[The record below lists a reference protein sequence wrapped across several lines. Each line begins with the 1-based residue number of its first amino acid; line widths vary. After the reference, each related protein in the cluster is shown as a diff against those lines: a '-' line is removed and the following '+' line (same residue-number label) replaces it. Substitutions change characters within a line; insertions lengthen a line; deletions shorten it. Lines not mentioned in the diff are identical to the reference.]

1 MRKLFLSTLFFVVI
15 LPIFSFQV
23 AYGTTANTTNCVID
37 QDTKKCIELKPGQ
50 VTIKAGDV
58 KGLQQVSADNLIKNT
73 LNAVYATAAVIAVIV
88 IVAAGIMY
96 IISDGDPGK
105 TSIAKN
111 AIIYACVGLVIVG
124 SAFIITGIV
133 QRIGS

>member
-1 MRKLFLSTLFFVVI
+1 MKYKLSLLLVFVTMTSLLFGSSFV
-15 LPIFSFQV
+15 
-23 AYGTTANTTNCVID
+23 AGADTTKCVID
-37 QDTKKCIELKPGQ
+37 KDTKECIELKPGQ
-50 VTIKAGDV
+50 VTIERTDV
-58 KGLQQVSADNLIKNT
+58 KGLQDVSADKLIKNT
-73 LNAVYATAAVIAVIV
+73 LNAVYATAAVVAVIV

-96 IISDGDPGK
+96 IVSDGDPGK

-111 AIIYACVGLVIVG
+111 AIIYSAVGLVIVG